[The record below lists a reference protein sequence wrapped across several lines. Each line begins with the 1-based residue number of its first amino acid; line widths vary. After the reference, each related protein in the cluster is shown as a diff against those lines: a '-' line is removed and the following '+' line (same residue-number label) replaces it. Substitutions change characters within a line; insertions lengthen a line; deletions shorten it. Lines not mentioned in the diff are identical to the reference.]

1 MRLVLLPL
9 SWLYRA
15 AVRWHNPG
23 VSDHVAPMPVISIGN
38 LEVGGTGKSPI
49 AQAVCDLLSAKGYQP
64 AILSRGY
71 GGALKGPVRVDLDI
85 HAATDVGDEPMM
97 HARAGYRVYIGG
109 DRLKS
114 AKLAATQAINIAVL
128 DDGHA
133 TKSVQSNLSVLVLRP
148 GFSERRH
155 LLPAGRLR
163 EPLAKGL
170 ARAHWVIVNGQ
181 PTDADQ
187 ALLQAHDLP
196 WITGGFRLAP
206 VDEHLRDQSFVLV
219 TGVANPDRVV
229 QSVSAMGLM
238 VRDHLSFPD
247 HHRFQKSDLL
257 KIDQK
262 LMAHDAKLLTTAK
275 DAERL
280 PPTLLQQAV
289 VLRGGWYAD
298 DATRFDE
305 LLTQSLVRINA
316 ASAQDAGAGQ
326 SPALANS

>member
-1 MRLVLLPL
+1 MRLVTLPL

-49 AQAVCDLLSAKGYQP
+49 AQAVCDVLSAKGYQP

-71 GGALKGPVRVDLDI
+71 GGALKGPVRVDPDV

-114 AKLAATQAINIAVL
+114 VTLAVTQGINVAVL

-133 TKSVQSNLSVLVLRP
+133 TKSVKSNLSVLVLRP
-148 GFSERRH
+148 GFSGRRH

-163 EPLAKGL
+163 EPLVKGL

-181 PTDADQ
+181 PTEADQ

-196 WITGGFRLAP
+196 WITGGFRLTP

-219 TGVANPDRVV
+219 TGVANPHRVV
-229 QSVSAMGLM
+229 QSVSSMGLM
-238 VRDHLSFPD
+238 VRDHLCFPD
-247 HHRFQKSDLL
+247 HHRFKKSDLL
-257 KIDQK
+257 KIQKK
-262 LMAHDAKLLTTAK
+262 LMAYDATLLTTAK

-280 PPTLLQQAV
+280 PDTLLQQAV
-289 VLRGGWYAD
+289 VLRGGWCAD
-298 DATRFDE
+298 DASRFDD
-305 LLTQSLVRINA
+305 LLTQSLDRMNA
-316 ASAQDAGAGQ
+316 SSPGDALAGQ
-326 SPALANS
+326 LPALGHS